1 METSKLKAVTTFP
14 FFLFKVF
21 IAMNLETIFASHRM
35 MKDSIQLHFIS
46 TLMVM
51 IFYFYF
57 AIFEL
62 IANGK
67 RLSANLLHMCRY
79 CSGRKSVSL
88 HFVASYCTGDSFGD
102 SGYFCTVLPFKLT
115 VNMANAKL
123 FLILKFCLYFV
134 RVIVASAPKLM
145 QFNTIIDLGV
155 NDTFVLACNLRTGSN
170 IIFEWTHNGVNLSN
184 STSVKLDN
192 SPRFSLLT
200 FRNIQRQHAGKYKCR
215 VSNLVGE
222 SDATTTQINVQGD
235 VSIFNLCHCGALL
248 LLFSGLHFLINL
260 DFNAEVSFMC
270 LFVDGWLSCDNG

>member
-14 FFLFKVF
+14 FSLFKVF
-21 IAMNLETIFASHRM
+21 IAMNQETIFASPRM
-35 MKDSIQLHFIS
+35 TKDSIQLHFIS

-51 IFYFYF
+51 IVYF

-67 RLSANLLHMCRY
+67 RPSANLLHMCRY

-88 HFVASYCTGDSFGD
+88 HFVASYCTGGSFGD
-102 SGYFCTVLPFKLT
+102 SGYLCTVKLT
-115 VNMANAKL
+115 GNMANAKL
-123 FLILKFCLYFV
+123 FFILKFWFCFV
-134 RVIVASAPKLM
+134 GVIVASVPKLV
-145 QFNTIIDLGV
+145 QFTAIVDLGV

-170 IIFEWTHNGVNLSN
+170 IIFEWTHNGVKLSN
-184 STSVKLDN
+184 SSSVKLDN

-215 VSNLVGE
+215 VSNLAGE

-248 LLFSGLHFLINL
+248 LLLFGLNFWINL

-270 LFVDGWLSCDNG
+270 LFVDVWSLCDNG